1 LCSSEDDAKS
11 LVDLLHHRL
20 QDCLRE
26 YVREKHRRQI
36 SRLSISSSL
45 NIINLTSI
53 DRTIIETP
61 KRLLTR
67 SQISNYRPSLAR
79 SMSNIGLGR
88 MDDIEEND
96 DELTSET
103 ATTMSTSSTSSVDL
117 ITSKLTELNTD
128 KRMKLYAHAL
138 SDIL

>member
-1 LCSSEDDAKS
+1 
-11 LVDLLHHRL
+11 VDLLHHRL
-20 QDCLRE
+20 QDSLRE

-36 SRLSISSSL
+36 TRLSISTSTDKT
-45 NIINLTSI
+45 IN
-53 DRTIIETP
+53 EPP

-67 SQISNYRPSLAR
+67 SQASNYRPSLAR

-88 MDDIEEND
+88 MDDIEENE

-103 ATTMSTSSTSSVDL
+103 TTTMSTSSTSSIDL
-117 ITSKLTELNTD
+117 ITTKLTDLDTE